1 MANIFAG
8 QYKLTNEI
16 YKAPV
21 VLFTEDDSEKIYCL
35 KNRYP
40 DNEPIKR
47 YTQPLSY
54 FDIPREFFENSKALV
69 GYDYINVGNGDNEI
83 IKVLKITVNG
93 PLFRS
98 YTFGTNEYHGEDFIQ
113 KMRDRDE
120 EMKHDRG
127 GVQETIGG
135 NTGDYRDRDNDSRIE
150 MEESSE
156 TIETES
162 EKVDVSDD
170 DTGEFYCESCQIH
183 LPED

>member
-8 QYKLTNEI
+8 QYRLTNEI

-21 VLFTEDDSEKIYCL
+21 VLFTEDDSGKIYCL

-40 DNEPIKR
+40 NNELIKKS
-47 YTQPLSY
+47 TQLLSY
-54 FDIPREFFENSKALV
+54 LDIPREFFENSKALV
-69 GYDYINVGNGDNEI
+69 GYDYINIDNGDNEI
-83 IKVLKITVNG
+83 IKALNITVNG

-127 GVQETIGG
+127 GVQEAIGG
-135 NTGDYRDRDNDSRIE
+135 NTGDYRDNDSRIE